1 MMEILASSILQT
13 VIPELEYKHLCV
25 NQRKYTS
32 DEAILGFDWTPF
44 QTTFKQATL
53 GVDTDLCKS
62 CDLEKGIIINYFDSS
77 PNATREIP
85 ILPLLTHVK
94 FQMPSRI

>member
-62 CDLEKGIIINYFDSS
+62 CDLEKV
-77 PNATREIP
+77 
-85 ILPLLTHVK
+85 L
-94 FQMPSRI
+94 

>member
-13 VIPELEYKHLCV
+13 VIPELEYKHLCG
-25 NQRKYTS
+25 NQRQYTS

-53 GVDTDLCKS
+53 GVDADLCKS
-62 CDLEKGIIINYFDSS
+62 FACYLCID
-77 PNATREIP
+77 PRP
-85 ILPLLTHVK
+85 IYSLIHP
-94 FQMPSRI
+94 I